1 MENWK
6 TILKEEGKA
15 AAAAVLSRLAG
26 LLLAR
31 FLRRT
36 GSGQTGAGQKTA
48 EKSAK
53 EERHAGTEPES
64 REGRISRGTEKFPE
78 NKKSGE
84 KSKGLSFLIGQRSE
98 KKGTAG
104 RQAEKSGV
112 LLRKGEIR

>member
-31 FLRRT
+31 LLGRT
-36 GSGQTGAGQKTA
+36 GSGKPEAEQKTA
-48 EKSAK
+48 GKSAK
-53 EERHAGTEPES
+53 EERHTGTGTKS
-64 REGRISRGTEKFPE
+64 GEGRISRERKKFPE

-84 KSKGLSFLIGQRSE
+84 K
-98 KKGTAG
+98 
-104 RQAEKSGV
+104 
-112 LLRKGEIR
+112 

>member
-31 FLRRT
+31 LLGLN
-36 GSGQTGAGQKTA
+36 GSGNPEAEQKTA
-48 EKSAK
+48 GKSAE
-53 EERHAGTEPES
+53 EERHAGTGPKGGEN
-64 REGRISRGTEKFPE
+64 RISRERRKFPE

-84 KSKGLSFLIGQRSE
+84 KEKVLSFLIGQRSE

>member
-31 FLRRT
+31 LVRRT
-36 GSGQTGAGQKTA
+36 GSGQTGTGKKTA
-48 EKSAK
+48 GKSAG
-53 EERHAGTEPES
+53 EERPAGTGPES
-64 REGRISRGTEKFPE
+64 GEGRIARERKKFPE

-84 KSKGLSFLIGQRSE
+84 K
-98 KKGTAG
+98 
-104 RQAEKSGV
+104 
-112 LLRKGEIR
+112 

>member
-31 FLRRT
+31 LLGRT
-36 GSGQTGAGQKTA
+36 GSGQTGAGRKTA
-48 EKSAK
+48 GKSAG
-53 EERHAGTEPES
+53 EGRPAGTGPES
-64 REGRISRGTEKFPE
+64 GEGRIAREREKFPE

-84 KSKGLSFLIGQRSE
+84 K
-98 KKGTAG
+98 
-104 RQAEKSGV
+104 
-112 LLRKGEIR
+112 

>member
-31 FLRRT
+31 LLGLT
-36 GSGQTGAGQKTA
+36 GSGKPEAGQKTVG
-48 EKSAK
+48 KSAG
-53 EERHAGTEPES
+53 EERHTGTGPES
-64 REGRISRGTEKFPE
+64 GESRISRKSRKFPK

-112 LLRKGEIR
+112 LLRKGETR

>member
-31 FLRRT
+31 LLGRT

-48 EKSAK
+48 GKSAK
-53 EERHAGTEPES
+53 EERPAGTGPEIGKS
-64 REGRISRGTEKFPE
+64 RKISE

-84 KSKGLSFLIGQRSE
+84 K
-98 KKGTAG
+98 
-104 RQAEKSGV
+104 
-112 LLRKGEIR
+112 

>member
-31 FLRRT
+31 LLGLT
-36 GSGQTGAGQKTA
+36 GSGKPEAEQKTA
-48 EKSAK
+48 GKSEKEK
-53 EERHAGTEPES
+53 RLAGTGSES
-64 REGRISRGTEKFPE
+64 GEGRIAREREIFPE

-84 KSKGLSFLIGQRSE
+84 K
-98 KKGTAG
+98 
-104 RQAEKSGV
+104 
-112 LLRKGEIR
+112 

>member
-31 FLRRT
+31 LLGLT
-36 GSGQTGAGQKTA
+36 GSGKLEAEQKTA
-48 EKSAK
+48 GKSAG
-53 EERHAGTEPES
+53 EGRPAGTGPES
-64 REGRISRGTEKFPE
+64 GEGRISRERKKFPE

-84 KSKGLSFLIGQRSE
+84 K
-98 KKGTAG
+98 
-104 RQAEKSGV
+104 
-112 LLRKGEIR
+112 

>member
-31 FLRRT
+31 LLGLT
-36 GSGQTGAGQKTA
+36 GSGKPEAEQKTA
-48 EKSAK
+48 GKSAR
-53 EERHAGTEPES
+53 EGRPAGTGPES
-64 REGRISRGTEKFPE
+64 GEGRISRERKKFPG

-84 KSKGLSFLIGQRSE
+84 K
-98 KKGTAG
+98 
-104 RQAEKSGV
+104 
-112 LLRKGEIR
+112 

>member
-31 FLRRT
+31 LLGLT
-36 GSGQTGAGQKTA
+36 GSGKPEAEQKTA
-48 EKSAK
+48 GKSAK
-53 EERHAGTEPES
+53 GERHTGTGPES
-64 REGRISRGTEKFPE
+64 GEGRIARERKKFPE

-84 KSKGLSFLIGQRSE
+84 K
-98 KKGTAG
+98 
-104 RQAEKSGV
+104 
-112 LLRKGEIR
+112 

>member
-31 FLRRT
+31 LLGLT
-36 GSGQTGAGQKTA
+36 GSGKPEAEQKTA
-48 EKSAK
+48 GKSAG
-53 EERHAGTEPES
+53 EGRPAGTGPES
-64 REGRISRGTEKFPE
+64 GEGRIARERKKFPE

-84 KSKGLSFLIGQRSE
+84 K
-98 KKGTAG
+98 
-104 RQAEKSGV
+104 
-112 LLRKGEIR
+112 

>member
-31 FLRRT
+31 LLGLT
-36 GSGQTGAGQKTA
+36 GSGKPGAGQKTA
-48 EKSAK
+48 GKSAG
-53 EERHAGTEPES
+53 EERPAGTGPES
-64 REGRISRGTEKFPE
+64 GEGRIARERKKFPE

-84 KSKGLSFLIGQRSE
+84 K
-98 KKGTAG
+98 
-104 RQAEKSGV
+104 
-112 LLRKGEIR
+112 